1 MSNHWSEELITAYID
16 QRLDA
21 QQRQEVE
28 TYLAENAEAREMLR
42 DFQKIRQQFSTA
54 PEYKL
59 DAGFSDR
66 VLTAIDTQPAAQSSS
81 HSQPSTQLA
90 SPDSRQNNI
99 WNWKTLSVAAAALAA
114 AVLVGIFLLPNPQQ
128 PIADNRLESSREAAS
143 TDSEESAV
151 SKPAEEEEESQDSST
166 ATNSDA
172 ADDDPILR
180 KKIQEKGRKSN
191 QEDGVF
197 KLGDN
202 ESGNNDSVLAD
213 PDGQQQPRRAPQ
225 MESVTPGSSSP
236 QANSARPKTDDSR
249 KRQAKVESSPQQPEP
264 NVRRAASQ
272 PTTTPEKNEPS
283 SWLDEVLV
291 VQLNDTPDN
300 LRLLRELQTEMNG
313 NPVGG
318 GDVEDGDAD
327 NEDESTDTTNSVV
340 QSLFGSAE
348 TAFVI
353 QVSEQELNDL
363 LVPFDHDMLV
373 INETNRQHLESELGR
388 VASLDLVPE
397 NQSIDQDADFQGGQG
412 HGGGGFG
419 GRNGEPSESANRQ
432 ESLPHGLQLQESGP
446 TIQQIYPVQVARKAL
461 SISGTAND
469 RKQTVPRI
477 AKGLDD
483 SDEHSEEA
491 TNKPA
496 NAPTEATAVQ
506 RKRYLIVVKMI
517 APESSAAPED
527 KR

>member
-28 TYLAENAEAREMLR
+28 AYLAENAEARQMLR

-66 VLTAIDTQPAAQSSS
+66 VLTAIDTQPVAQSSS
-81 HSQPSTQLA
+81 QSQPPVQLA
-90 SPDSRQNNI
+90 SPDSRQNNF
-99 WNWKTLSVAAAALAA
+99 WNWKTLSAAAAALAA
-114 AVLVGIFLLPNPQQ
+114 AILVGIFLLPNPQQ
-128 PIADNRLESSREAAS
+128 PIADNRLESGQESAS

-151 SKPAEEEEESQDSST
+151 DKPAEEVEVEALDSS
-166 ATNSDA
+166 NSDV
-172 ADDDPILR
+172 ADADLILR
-180 KKIQEKGRKSN
+180 KKIQEEKGRKSI
-191 QEDGVF
+191 QEGGVF
-197 KLGDN
+197 KRGLTKDN
-202 ESGNNDSVLAD
+202 GESVLSD
-213 PDGQQQPRRAPQ
+213 PDGQQQPRRAHQ
-225 MESVTPGSSSP
+225 NESGTPGSSSP
-236 QANSARPKTDDSR
+236 QEGSARPKTDDSR
-249 KRQAKVESSPQQPEP
+249 KRQANVDSLAQQP
-264 NVRRAASQ
+264 NTGRSASQ
-272 PTTTPEKNEPS
+272 PTTAKKSEPS

-291 VQLNDTPDN
+291 VQLNNTPDN

-313 NPVGG
+313 DSAGG
-318 GDVEDGDAD
+318 GEVENGDAE
-327 NEDESTDTTNSVV
+327 NEDESTDTANSVV

-363 LVPFDHDMLV
+363 LIPFDHDMLV
-373 INETNRQHLESELGR
+373 INETNRQHLESELAR
-388 VASLDLVPE
+388 VASLDLMAE
-397 NQSIDQDADFQGGQG
+397 NQSIDQDADFQSGQSIGGS
-412 HGGGGFG
+412 GGFG

-432 ESLPHGLQLQESGP
+432 ESLSQGLQSQESGP

-461 SISGTAND
+461 SISGTGND

-477 AKGLDD
+477 AKGLND
-483 SDEHSEEA
+483 SDEPSEEA
-491 TNKPA
+491 TNKPS

-527 KR
+527 IR